1 MEIQEKPDC
10 QKSLEKGEQSWK
22 NHILSHQTLSQSCSD
37 QNIMVLAKKK
47 KTCKSMEQDRQSRNK
62 LVHLWPMN
70 LQQGKEDYTLEKR
83 QSSISDAGK
92 TGQRHVKE

>member
-47 KTCKSMEQDRQSRNK
+47 TCKSWQTKTFFHSPLKVCPQIHSTILLLGIHPKKIMYDIPKRPKQCRC
-62 LVHLWPMN
+62 
-70 LQQGKEDYTLEKR
+70 QQ
-83 QSSISDAGK
+83 
-92 TGQRHVKE
+92 

>member
-37 QNIMVLAKKK
+37 QNNIDLV
-47 KTCKSMEQDRQSRNK
+47 KTEE
-62 LVHLWPMN
+62 WE
-70 LQQGKEDYTLEKR
+70 G
-83 QSSISDAGK
+83 IA
-92 TGQRHVKE
+92 